1 MAHFKDLV
9 DFVKKAEQQQ
19 KRAAVADGQ
28 QLPGEQQW
36 LNVSRMPG
44 PGAVAAGNT
53 RWWALSEEMWLG
65 GSHHNAA
72 CNKQTIFIMAS

>member
-1 MAHFKDLV
+1 LPHVIQDQLSACTSLFVEDQLVAHFKDLV

-36 LNVSRMPG
+36 LNVCRIPG
-44 PGAVAAGNT
+44 PGAVAAGIT
-53 RWWALSEEMWLG
+53 RWWALSEEM
-65 GSHHNAA
+65 
-72 CNKQTIFIMAS
+72 

>member
-1 MAHFKDLV
+1 VEDQLVAHFKDLV

-44 PGAVAAGNT
+44 PGAVPAGNT
-53 RWWALSEEMWLG
+53 R
-65 GSHHNAA
+65 
-72 CNKQTIFIMAS
+72 